1 MHFNIIFEKTVC
13 LRTKFNFDANPLPCF
28 MAVVIFYG
36 PQGHPYDCFPTGSMY
51 VYIYNYIIY
60 IFLCPLTRVCVV
72 YVVKEVTSFVKERA
86 IIDQALHSSRKKSV

>member
-1 MHFNIIFEKTVC
+1 MYLTPSLSLSHQSLLVH
-13 LRTKFNFDANPLPCF
+13 
-28 MAVVIFYG
+28 FYG

-51 VYIYNYIIY
+51 VYIY

-72 YVVKEVTSFVKERA
+72 YVVKEVTSFPGARRVKERA